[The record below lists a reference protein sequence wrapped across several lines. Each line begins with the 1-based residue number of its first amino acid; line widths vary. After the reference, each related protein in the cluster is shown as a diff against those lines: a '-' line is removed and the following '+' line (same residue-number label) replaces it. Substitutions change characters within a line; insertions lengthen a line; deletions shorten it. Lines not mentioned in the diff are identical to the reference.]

1 MYSDWVSAPIV
12 KSAEL
17 VNSVDFAEPPPPP
30 PPPPAF
36 TVMPFA

>member
-1 MYSDWVSAPIV
+1 MYSDWVDAPIV

-17 VNSVDFAEPPPPP
+17 VNSVDFAAPL